1 MTQVFAFAKVT
12 DQAARQKVY
21 DEIKRG
27 KSRFGMWDQEHSLT
41 DKYYGPNDFLLRIK
55 PGDWIVHV
63 NSPQY
68 GRCLAVQTAGTY
80 EFDKGLRCSWGDD
93 FCNYI
98 PNDPSTIVEFDRN
111 DNRIVPSV
119 NLRPMR
125 RGQRVLEVD
134 DFLNSIASLKSAK
147 NDSSNS
153 ELRGVLHLREKMNS
167 DILPRVTKYIHTLNR
182 SKEFENFL
190 FEVFNSLPNV
200 ETIKNGFGWGTDH
213 GADLIVDFLNP
224 VVGVSLKSR
233 LVVQAKSYSGKHHE
247 LDAIDQVVQGMK
259 EYNAG
264 AGLLITTGE
273 LTEELEDYARIKT
286 DEVGKPIDIIAGSE
300 VARFVLQC
308 APNILISGRYA

>member
-21 DEIKRG
+21 EEIKRG
-27 KSRFGMWDQEHSLT
+27 KSRFGMWDQEFSLD

-63 NSPQY
+63 NCPQY
-68 GRCLAVQTAGTY
+68 GRCVAVQAAGTY
-80 EFDKGLRCSWGDD
+80 EFDDGLRCSWGDD

-98 PNDPSTIVEFDRN
+98 QNDPSTIVEFDRN

-125 RGQRVLEVD
+125 RGLRILEVD
-134 DFLNSIASLKSAK
+134 DFLSSITNLKDAK
-147 NDSSNS
+147 NDSSS
-153 ELRGVLHLREKMNS
+153 SGLRGVFHLREKISS
-167 DILPRVTKYIHTLNR
+167 DILPRITKYIHTLNR
-182 SKEFENFL
+182 RKEFENFL
-190 FEVFNSLPNV
+190 FEVFSSLPNV
-200 ETIKNGFGWGTDH
+200 EVIKNGFGWGTDH

-224 VVGVSLKSR
+224 IVGVSLKSK
-233 LVVQAKSYSGKHHE
+233 LVVQAKSYSGKHHD
-247 LDAIDQVVQGMK
+247 LDAIDQIVQGVQK
-259 EYNAG
+259 FNAD

-273 LTEELEDYARIKT
+273 LTEELEDYARIKA
-286 DEVGKPIDIIAGSE
+286 DEVGKPIDIIAGSD

-308 APNILISGRYA
+308 APNILIGGRDA